1 MDSNLPTGP
10 RCPTMNSYKR
20 GSVFV
25 RAFGGEV
32 STLSFGFLPPNDN
45 NFVFIFWMI
54 FTLENN
60 AWRAGIKFYKKP
72 FVFQALPF
80 RMVGNDICISTIQCT
95 SEFYEGYSTEVCFK
109 ALIWLMVSFSGPPL
123 VSVMCNVLMLLNCRS
138 PWSDCTSVKQ
148 PLTVRKELTTMKH
161 ILA

>member
-1 MDSNLPTGP
+1 
-10 RCPTMNSYKR
+10 MNSYKR

-60 AWRAGIKFYKKP
+60 AWQAGIKFSEWWVMT
-72 FVFQALPF
+72 FASQQFNALVNF
-80 RMVGNDICISTIQCT
+80 MKV
-95 SEFYEGYSTEVCFK
+95 
-109 ALIWLMVSFSGPPL
+109 A
-123 VSVMCNVLMLLNCRS
+123 VLKCVLKL
-138 PWSDCTSVKQ
+138 
-148 PLTVRKELTTMKH
+148 
-161 ILA
+161 